1 MVEIFT
7 MALKK
12 KLLSKR
18 EKKLTYYK
26 FQKKGRNNQGL
37 ITSQHRGGGHKRLY
51 RKIDFKHKFIGIT
64 GIVKSIQYDP
74 NRNADIALLHYQN
87 GHKKYILH
95 PCGLNIGDKVIAN
108 LKATIS
114 VGNSLPLKNIP
125 LGTEIYNIELT
136 PGKGGQLV
144 RSAGTKA
151 QILAKEGN
159 FVSVRLPSK
168 EIRLISHNCWAT
180 LGQVGNID
188 MMNVNRLKA
197 GRSRWLNRK
206 PCVRG
211 AAKNP
216 VDHPHGGGEGRAPIG
231 RIHPMTPW
239 GKPTLGKKTRKAK
252 KYSDQLILSKRK

>member
-1 MVEIFT
+1 MNLKREIQSKK
-7 MALKK
+7 AKKAK
-12 KLLSKR
+12 KLI
-18 EKKLTYYK
+18 YYK

-51 RKIDFKHKFIGIT
+51 RKIDFKHTVIGVI

-74 NRNADIALLHYQN
+74 NRNAHIALLHYQN
-87 GHKKYILH
+87 GDKKYILH
-95 PCGLNIGDKVIAN
+95 PLGLKIGNKVIAN
-108 LKATIS
+108 SKTATS
-114 VGNSLPLKNIP
+114 VGNSLPLKNIS

-151 QILAKEGN
+151 QILSKEGV
-159 FVSVRLPSK
+159 FVTVRLPSK
-168 EIRLISHNCWAT
+168 EIRLLSQNCWAT

-188 MMNVNRLKA
+188 WMNTNLRKA

-216 VDHPHGGGEGRAPIG
+216 VDHPHGGGEGKAPIG
-231 RIHPMTPW
+231 RPHPLTPW
-239 GKPTLGKKTRKAK
+239 GKPTLGKKTRRAN
-252 KYSDQLILSKRK
+252 KYSNQLILRKRK